1 MDHLLVVAIVLAIAN
16 IESIPGFSL
25 KSKEQNTI
33 ASISNAIII
42 CQNHN
47 GKELKKAKI

>member
-1 MDHLLVVAIVLAIAN
+1 MDRLPVVVIVLVTAN
-16 IESIPGFSL
+16 IESIPDFSL
-25 KSKEQNTI
+25 RSKERNTI